1 MKAAT
6 LAEIKRELSTVGE
19 ERLVE
24 ICLRLGKYKVENKE
38 LMTYMLFEAGD
49 EQAFVQEGKR
59 EIEEAFQA
67 IPNKNLYYFKKSLR
81 KILRMVNKQS
91 RYSGIPQTELEL
103 RIQFCKCLKESGVAF
118 EKSPVI
124 KNLYLQQLKKIAA
137 VLRAL
142 PEDLQYD
149 YEEESKILN
158 IKP

>member
-6 LAEIKRELSTVGE
+6 LAEIKRELTTVGE

-49 EQAFVQEGKR
+49 EQAFVQSGKR

-67 IPNKNLYYFKKSLR
+67 IPNTNLYYFKKSLR
-81 KILRMVNKQS
+81 KILRMVNKQT

-103 RIQFCKCLKESGVAF
+103 RIQFCRSLKESGVAF
-118 EKSPVI
+118 EKSAVI
-124 KNLYLQQLKKIAA
+124 NNLYLQQVKKMRT
-137 VLRAL
+137 VMETM
-142 PEDLQYD
+142 PEDLRLD
-149 YEEESKILN
+149 YESDLKSLR
-158 IKP
+158 